1 MYHWVGTLLH
11 PVTGKLYCI
20 ARDVTL
26 INSRRTAAYYFNWR
40 RAILNATDFSVVS
53 SGLDGVIQ
61 KFNRER
67 EKLLGYKADDV
78 VGKMTPENFHV
89 GRR

>member
-1 MYHWVGTLLH
+1 LSWNVAPD

-20 ARDVTL
+20 DVTL
-26 INSRRTAAYYFNWR
+26 INSRRTAAYYQLKLSY
-40 RAILNATDFSVVS
+40 LNATDFSVVS

-61 KFNRER
+61 KFNRES

-78 VGKMTPENFHV
+78 VGKMTQKFFQC
-89 GRR
+89 